1 VWICLCEAVTCSV
14 IRQVIDAG
22 AESVR
27 AIGEACGA
35 GTDCGKCRH
44 NIVVLLGERSARGED
59 GT

>member
-14 IRQVIDAG
+14 IRRVIDAG
-22 AESVR
+22 AHSVR

-35 GTDCGKCRH
+35 GTDCGKCKQ
-44 NIVVLLGERSARGED
+44 NIVVLLGEQGAQGKD